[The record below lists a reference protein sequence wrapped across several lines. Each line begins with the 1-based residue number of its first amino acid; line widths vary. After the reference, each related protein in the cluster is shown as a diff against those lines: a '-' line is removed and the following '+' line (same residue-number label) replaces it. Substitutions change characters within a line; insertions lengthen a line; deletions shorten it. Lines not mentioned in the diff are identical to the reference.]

1 MLELIAANPLWFWL
15 SLGGVLLAAEMLG
28 AGGYLLWSGVAA
40 LLVGALIWLLPPL
53 SWAWQG
59 MIFAVLTVVVAYLWW
74 YWLRRRPAAASGDS
88 PVLNQR
94 NRQLIGTRATLTEPM
109 HNGMGRINIGDSSW
123 RAQAAEDLPAGT
135 EVEVVA
141 VEGVTLV
148 IRALP
153 SSLR

>member
-40 LLVGALIWLLPPL
+40 LLVGALIWLLPAL
-53 SWAWQG
+53 SWEWQG
-59 MIFAVLTVVVAYLWW
+59 VIFAVLTVVVAYLWW
-74 YWLRRRPAAASGDS
+74 YWLRRRPAAASGGS

-148 IRALP
+148 IRAI
-153 SSLR
+153 SR

>member
-59 MIFAVLTVVVAYLWW
+59 MIFSVLTVVVAYLWW
-74 YWLRRRPAAASGDS
+74 YWLRRRPAAASGGS

-148 IRALP
+148 IRAI
-153 SSLR
+153 SR

>member
-59 MIFAVLTVVVAYLWW
+59 MIFAVMTVVVAYLWW
-74 YWLRRRPAAASGDS
+74 YWLRRRPATASGGS

-148 IRALP
+148 IRAI
-153 SSLR
+153 SR

>member
-74 YWLRRRPAAASGDS
+74 YWLRPRPAAASGGS

>member
-40 LLVGALIWLLPPL
+40 LLVGALIWLLPTL
-53 SWAWQG
+53 AWEWQG
-59 MIFAVLTVVVAYLWW
+59 AIFAVLTVVVAYLWW
-74 YWLRRRPAAASGDS
+74 YWLRRRPAAASGGS

-148 IRALP
+148 IRAI
-153 SSLR
+153 SR

>member
-40 LLVGALIWLLPPL
+40 LLVGALIWLLPQL
-53 SWAWQG
+53 SWEWQG
-59 MIFAVLTVVVAYLWW
+59 VIFAVLTVVVAYLWW
-74 YWLRRRPAAASGDS
+74 YWLRRRPTAASGGS

-148 IRALP
+148 IRAI
-153 SSLR
+153 SR

>member
-53 SWAWQG
+53 SWEWQG
-59 MIFAVLTVVVAYLWW
+59 VIFAVLTVVVAYLWW
-74 YWLRRRPAAASGDS
+74 YWLHRRPADGSGGS

-148 IRALP
+148 IRAI
-153 SSLR
+153 SR

>member
-40 LLVGALIWLLPPL
+40 LLVGALIWLLPAL
-53 SWAWQG
+53 AWEWQG
-59 MIFAVLTVVVAYLWW
+59 VIFAVLTVVVAYLWW
-74 YWLRRRPAAASGDS
+74 YWLRRRPAAASGGS

-148 IRALP
+148 IRAI
-153 SSLR
+153 SR

>member
-40 LLVGALIWLLPPL
+40 LLVGALIWLLPQL
-53 SWAWQG
+53 SWEWQG
-59 MIFAVLTVVVAYLWW
+59 VIFAVLTVVVAYLWW
-74 YWLRRRPAAASGDS
+74 YWLRRRPTAASGGS

-148 IRALP
+148 IRAIK
-153 SSLR
+153 R

>member
-40 LLVGALIWLLPPL
+40 LLVGVLIWLLPPL

-74 YWLRRRPAAASGDS
+74 YWLRRRPAAASGVL

-148 IRALP
+148 IRAIG
-153 SSLR
+153 R

>member
-74 YWLRRRPAAASGDS
+74 YWLRRHPAAASGGS

-148 IRALP
+148 IRAI
-153 SSLR
+153 SR

>member
-59 MIFAVLTVVVAYLWW
+59 AIFAVLTVVVAYLWW
-74 YWLRRRPAAASGDS
+74 YWLRRRPAAASGGS
-88 PVLNQR
+88 QVLNQR

-123 RAQAAEDLPAGT
+123 RAQAAEDLPAST

-148 IRALP
+148 IRAI
-153 SSLR
+153 SR

>member
-40 LLVGALIWLLPPL
+40 LLVGALIWLLPTL
-53 SWAWQG
+53 TWEWQG
-59 MIFAVLTVVVAYLWW
+59 VIFAVLTVVVAYLWW
-74 YWLRRRPAAASGDS
+74 YWLRRRPAAVSGGS

-148 IRALP
+148 IRAIN
-153 SSLR
+153 R

>member
-40 LLVGALIWLLPPL
+40 LLVGILIWLLPQL

-59 MIFAVLTVVVAYLWW
+59 AIFAVLTVVVAYLWL
-74 YWLRRRPAAASGDS
+74 YWLRRRPAAASGES

-148 IRALP
+148 IRAI
-153 SSLR
+153 SR

>member
-74 YWLRRRPAAASGDS
+74 YWLRRRPAAASGGS

-123 RAQAAEDLPAGT
+123 RAQAAEDSPAGT

>member
-40 LLVGALIWLLPPL
+40 LLVGVLIWLLPPL

-59 MIFAVLTVVVAYLWW
+59 MIFAVLTVVVAYLLW
-74 YWLRRRPAAASGDS
+74 YWLRRRPAAASGGS

-148 IRALP
+148 IRAIG
-153 SSLR
+153 R

>member
-40 LLVGALIWLLPPL
+40 LLVGALIWLLPQL
-53 SWAWQG
+53 SWEWQG
-59 MIFAVLTVVVAYLWW
+59 VIFAALTVVVAYLWW
-74 YWLRRRPAAASGDS
+74 YWLRRRPTAASGGS

-148 IRALP
+148 FRAIK
-153 SSLR
+153 R

>member
-40 LLVGALIWLLPPL
+40 LLVGVLIWLLPQL
-53 SWAWQG
+53 SWAWQSAT
-59 MIFAVLTVVVAYLWW
+59 FAVLTVVVAYLWW
-74 YWLRRRPAAASGDS
+74 YWLRRRPAAASGGS

-148 IRALP
+148 IRAI
-153 SSLR
+153 SR

>member
-40 LLVGALIWLLPPL
+40 LLVGVLIWLLPPL

-59 MIFAVLTVVVAYLWW
+59 MTFAVLTVVVAYLWW
-74 YWLRRRPAAASGDS
+74 YWLRRRPAAASSGS

-148 IRALP
+148 IRAIG
-153 SSLR
+153 R

>member
-40 LLVGALIWLLPPL
+40 LLVGALIWLLPAL
-53 SWAWQG
+53 AWEWQG
-59 MIFAVLTVVVAYLWW
+59 VIFAVLTVVVAYLWW
-74 YWLRRRPAAASGDS
+74 YWLRRRPAAASGGS

-123 RAQAAEDLPAGT
+123 RAQAAENLPAGT

-153 SSLR
+153 SSSR

>member
-74 YWLRRRPAAASGDS
+74 YWLRRRPAAASGGS

-123 RAQAAEDLPAGT
+123 RAQAGEDLPAGT

-148 IRALP
+148 IRAI
-153 SSLR
+153 SR

>member
-40 LLVGALIWLLPPL
+40 LLVGALIWLLPQL
-53 SWAWQG
+53 SWEWQG
-59 MIFAVLTVVVAYLWW
+59 VIFAALTVVVAYLWW
-74 YWLRRRPAAASGDS
+74 YWLRRRPTAASGGS

-148 IRALP
+148 IRAIK
-153 SSLR
+153 R

>member
-40 LLVGALIWLLPPL
+40 LLVGALIWLLPQL
-53 SWAWQG
+53 SWEWQG
-59 MIFAVLTVVVAYLWW
+59 VIFAVLTVVVAYLWW
-74 YWLRRRPAAASGDS
+74 YWLRRRPTAASGSS

-123 RAQAAEDLPAGT
+123 RAQAPEDLPAGT

-148 IRALP
+148 IRAIK
-153 SSLR
+153 R

>member
-40 LLVGALIWLLPPL
+40 LLVGALIWLLPAL
-53 SWAWQG
+53 AWEWQG
-59 MIFAVLTVVVAYLWW
+59 VIFAVLTVVVAYLWW
-74 YWLRRRPAAASGDS
+74 YWLRRRPAAASGGS

-148 IRALP
+148 IRAIN
-153 SSLR
+153 R

>member
-40 LLVGALIWLLPPL
+40 LLVGALIWLLPAL
-53 SWAWQG
+53 AWEWQG
-59 MIFAVLTVVVAYLWW
+59 VIFAVLTVVVAYLWW
-74 YWLRRRPAAASGDS
+74 YWLRRRPAAASGGS

-153 SSLR
+153 SSSR

>member
-74 YWLRRRPAAASGDS
+74 YWLRRRPATASGGS

-148 IRALP
+148 IHALP

>member
-74 YWLRRRPAAASGDS
+74 YWLRRRPATASGGS

-148 IRALP
+148 IRAI
-153 SSLR
+153 SR

>member
-40 LLVGALIWLLPPL
+40 LLVGALIWLLPTL
-53 SWAWQG
+53 TWEWQG
-59 MIFAVLTVVVAYLWW
+59 VIFAVLTVVVAYLWW
-74 YWLRRRPAAASGDS
+74 YWLRRRPAAGSGGS

-148 IRALP
+148 IRAI
-153 SSLR
+153 SR

>member
-40 LLVGALIWLLPPL
+40 LLVGALIWLLPTL
-53 SWAWQG
+53 TWEWQG
-59 MIFAVLTVVVAYLWW
+59 VIFAVLTVVVAYLWW
-74 YWLRRRPAAASGDS
+74 YWLRRRPAAASGGS

-123 RAQAAEDLPAGT
+123 RPQAAEDLPAGT

-148 IRALP
+148 IRAI
-153 SSLR
+153 SR

>member
-40 LLVGALIWLLPPL
+40 LLVGVLIWLLPPL

-74 YWLRRRPAAASGDS
+74 YWLRRRPAAASGGS

-94 NRQLIGTRATLTEPM
+94 NRQLIGTRATQI
-109 HNGMGRINIGDSSW
+109 GR
-123 RAQAAEDLPAGT
+123 AH
-135 EVEVVA
+135 V
-141 VEGVTLV
+141 
-148 IRALP
+148 
-153 SSLR
+153 

>member
-40 LLVGALIWLLPPL
+40 LLVGVLIWLLPPL

-59 MIFAVLTVVVAYLWW
+59 MIFTVLTVVVAYLWW
-74 YWLRRRPAAASGDS
+74 YWLRRRPAAASGGS

-148 IRALP
+148 IRAIG
-153 SSLR
+153 R